1 MLGYLRNNRCIF
13 LFAISKYFFYIYLV
27 GGIAILS
34 AVSRVLAERV
44 SNEIGIFSGLD
55 KITGR
60 VTSFE
65 VHIGQVYQY
74 GALQIIPRVCYTSSE
89 NEPARTTSFVEVNE
103 MTLEKKTRRIFTGW
117 MFADS
122 PGLNAVEHSIY
133 DVWLKD
139 CKKSSH
145 TFQ

>member
-1 MLGYLRNNRCIF
+1 MKFLRSK
-13 LFAISKYFFYIYLV
+13 SKYFFYTYLLV
-27 GGIAILS
+27 GIAVLFT
-34 AVSRVLAERV
+34 VSCVQAERI
-44 SNEIGIFSGLD
+44 SNEIVIFTGLD
-55 KITGR
+55 KITGQ

-74 GALQIIPRVCYTSSE
+74 GALQVIPRVCYTSSK
-89 NEPARTTSFVEVNE
+89 NEAARTIGFVEVNE

-122 PGLNAVEHSIY
+122 PGLNAVEHPIY

-139 CKKSSH
+139 CKKSSDTLIH
-145 TFQ
+145 

>member
-1 MLGYLRNNRCIF
+1 MKLL
-13 LFAISKYFFYIYLV
+13 LSKFEYFFYTFLL
-27 GGIAILS
+27 GGIAVLFT
-34 AVSRVLAERV
+34 VSFVQAERI
-44 SNEIGIFSGLD
+44 SNEIVIFTGLD
-55 KITGR
+55 KITGQ

-74 GALQIIPRVCYTSSE
+74 GALQVIPRVCYTSSK
-89 NEPARTTSFVEVNE
+89 NEPARTTSFIEVSE

-122 PGLNAVEHSIY
+122 PGLNAVEHPIY

-139 CKKSSH
+139 CKKNSDILADE
-145 TFQ
+145 